1 MYFEVYTC
9 VKVKV
14 FGVLDKGITTQ
25 LSLPLFLS
33 MPFIVNPCFTRI
45 CRTGENEGVGGAIP
59 SNFRYFKNKT
69 FSFNRPCL
77 TTPQQIF
84 RPSTFSVLSYDR
96 SFECAKKC
104 KEIAQ
109 TMHRKISL
117 QLCRYSQCSAY
128 KYLKIECKKCAGKG
142 LNSFISNEINK
153 DNLKLHN

>member
-1 MYFEVYTC
+1 MRQSD
-9 VKVKV
+9 
-14 FGVLDKGITTQ
+14 FGFIW
-25 LSLPLFLS
+25 PLGNLKN
-33 MPFIVNPCFTRI
+33 PFF
-45 CRTGENEGVGGAIP
+45 
-59 SNFRYFKNKT
+59 
-69 FSFNRPCL
+69 FNWTCL
-77 TTPQQIF
+77 TTPQQSF
-84 RPSTFSVLSYDR
+84 KPSTFSVVSYDR

-153 DNLKLHN
+153 DNLKLHNYLVWPNRYMNANNIEHSFSFYAHNNYFFCPSVKNNWFVWFIFIDIQEYKK